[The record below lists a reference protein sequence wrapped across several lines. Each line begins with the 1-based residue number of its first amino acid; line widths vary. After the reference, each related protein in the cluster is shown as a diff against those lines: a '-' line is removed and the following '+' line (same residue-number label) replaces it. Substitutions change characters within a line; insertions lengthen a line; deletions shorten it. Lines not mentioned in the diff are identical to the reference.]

1 VGTAATRAARR
12 AAGLLRQRNFR
23 LLWTGETISS
33 GGDAM
38 AVVGMPL
45 LAVTVLHASTVAVAA
60 ITASAYLP
68 WLIIGLPAGA
78 WVDRLPCRRLMITC
92 DIVSFSVYASL
103 PVSAWAGEL
112 TIAQV
117 LAAALAAG
125 SVSVLFTTAYRVL
138 LPSLVAQEELIE
150 GNAKLQ
156 GSAAAAAIGGRAAS
170 GIAAEALG
178 AATALL
184 FNAASF
190 AVSAACLLA
199 IRPAASPP
207 PRAAG
212 PATTLRA
219 EIAEGTRFIR
229 HDPYLRPLTL
239 YGCAANLAYSG
250 STALVVLL
258 LVRVIGLG
266 PAAAGLLLAVS
277 GAGGIGGALAA
288 RRLAGRA
295 GSARALLLC
304 AAVGGLAGLL
314 IPLAGPG
321 PRAAFFAAGATT
333 VAAAIA
339 VSNIIIGSFRQA
351 YCPPA
356 LLGRVTATM
365 SLLVRAGIPAGAL
378 AAGAIAA
385 ALGVRGALWV
395 LMTCF
400 ALSAALLATPAVRSA
415 RDLPRQP
422 AAALG
427 RPAGNGSAAIPARP
441 GGPDNRA

>member
-1 VGTAATRAARR
+1 
-12 AAGLLRQRNFR
+12 
-23 LLWTGETISS
+23 
-33 GGDAM
+33 M

-45 LAVTVLHASTVAVAA
+45 LAVTVLHASTAAVAA

-68 WLIIGLPAGA
+68 WLIIGLPGGA

-92 DIVSFSVYASL
+92 DIMSFTFYASL
-103 PVSAWAGEL
+103 PASAWAGEL

-117 LAAALAAG
+117 IAVALAAG

-138 LPSLVAQEELIE
+138 LPSLVGPDDLIE

-170 GIAAEALG
+170 GIAAEAAG

-190 AVSAACLLA
+190 VVSAACLLA

-207 PRAAG
+207 PAASAPPVTSPP
-212 PATTLRA
+212 PAARPGTTLRA

-229 HDPYLRPLTL
+229 RDPYLRPLTL
-239 YGCAANLAYSG
+239 YGCAANLTYSG

-277 GAGGIGGALAA
+277 GFGGIGGALAA
-288 RRLAGRA
+288 RRLARRA
-295 GSARALLLC
+295 GSARPLLLC
-304 AAVGGLAGLL
+304 AAAGGLSGLL

-321 PRAAFFAAGATT
+321 PRAAFFATGATT

-339 VSNIIIGSFRQA
+339 VSNIVIGSFRQA

-365 SLLVRAGIPAGAL
+365 SLLVRAGIPVGAL

-385 ALGVRGALWV
+385 AIGVRGALWV

-400 ALSAALLATPAVRSA
+400 ALSAALLATPAIRSA

-422 AAALG
+422 AAALSRAG
-427 RPAGNGSAAIPARP
+427 R
-441 GGPDNRA
+441 

>member
-1 VGTAATRAARR
+1 
-12 AAGLLRQRNFR
+12 
-23 LLWTGETISS
+23 
-33 GGDAM
+33 M

-92 DIVSFSVYASL
+92 DIMSFTLYASL
-103 PVSAWAGEL
+103 PASAWAGEL

-117 LAAALAAG
+117 IAVALAAG

-138 LPSLVAQEELIE
+138 LPSLVAPEDLIE

-170 GIAAEALG
+170 GIAAEAVG
-178 AATALL
+178 AATALM

-199 IRPAASPP
+199 IRPAAPP
-207 PRAAG
+207 PPATSAPPAAR

-229 HDPYLRPLTL
+229 RDPYLRPLTL

-277 GAGGIGGALAA
+277 GFGGIGGALAA
-288 RRLAGRA
+288 RRLARRA

-304 AAVGGLAGLL
+304 AAAGGLSGLL

-333 VAAAIA
+333 VSAAIA
-339 VSNIIIGSFRQA
+339 VSNIVIGSFRQA

-365 SLLVRAGIPAGAL
+365 SLLVRAGIPLGAL

-385 ALGVRGALWV
+385 AVGVRGALWV

-400 ALSAALLATPAVRSA
+400 ALSAALLATPAIRSA
-415 RDLPRQP
+415 RNLPRQP
-422 AAALG
+422 AAALSRAG
-427 RPAGNGSAAIPARP
+427 R
-441 GGPDNRA
+441 

>member
-1 VGTAATRAARR
+1 
-12 AAGLLRQRNFR
+12 
-23 LLWTGETISS
+23 
-33 GGDAM
+33 M

-92 DIVSFSVYASL
+92 DIMSFTLYASL
-103 PVSAWAGEL
+103 PASAWAGEL

-117 LAAALAAG
+117 IAVALAAG

-138 LPSLVAQEELIE
+138 LPSLVAPEDLIE
-150 GNAKLQ
+150 GNAELQ

-170 GIAAEALG
+170 GIAAEAVG
-178 AATALL
+178 AATALM

-199 IRPAASPP
+199 IRRPRRRRLLHHRPLRG
-207 PRAAG
+207 RAAR

-229 HDPYLRPLTL
+229 RDPYLRPLTL

-277 GAGGIGGALAA
+277 GFGGIGGALAA
-288 RRLAGRA
+288 RRLARRA

-304 AAVGGLAGLL
+304 AAAGGLSGLL

-333 VAAAIA
+333 VSAAIA
-339 VSNIIIGSFRQA
+339 VSNIVIGSFRQA

-365 SLLVRAGIPAGAL
+365 SLLVRAGIPLGAL

-385 ALGVRGALWV
+385 AVGVRGALWV

-400 ALSAALLATPAVRSA
+400 ALSAALLATPAIRSA
-415 RDLPRQP
+415 RNLPRQP
-422 AAALG
+422 AAALSRAG
-427 RPAGNGSAAIPARP
+427 R
-441 GGPDNRA
+441 

>member
-1 VGTAATRAARR
+1 
-12 AAGLLRQRNFR
+12 
-23 LLWTGETISS
+23 
-33 GGDAM
+33 M

-92 DIVSFSVYASL
+92 DIMSFTLYASL
-103 PVSAWAGEL
+103 PASAWAGEL

-117 LAAALAAG
+117 IAVALAAG

-138 LPSLVAQEELIE
+138 LPALVAPEDLIE

-170 GIAAEALG
+170 GIAAEAVG
-178 AATALL
+178 AATALM

-199 IRPAASPP
+199 IRPAAPP
-207 PRAAG
+207 PPATSAPPAAR

-229 HDPYLRPLTL
+229 RDPYLRPLTL

-277 GAGGIGGALAA
+277 GFGGIGGALAA
-288 RRLAGRA
+288 RRLAPRA
-295 GSARALLLC
+295 GAARALLLC
-304 AAVGGLAGLL
+304 AAAGGLSGLL

-333 VAAAIA
+333 VSAAIA
-339 VSNIIIGSFRQA
+339 VSNIVIGSFRQA

-365 SLLVRAGIPAGAL
+365 SLLVRAGIPLGAL

-385 ALGVRGALWV
+385 AVGIRGALWV

-400 ALSAALLATPAVRSA
+400 ALSAALLATPAIRSA
-415 RDLPRQP
+415 RNLPRQP
-422 AAALG
+422 AAALSRAG
-427 RPAGNGSAAIPARP
+427 R
-441 GGPDNRA
+441 

>member
-1 VGTAATRAARR
+1 
-12 AAGLLRQRNFR
+12 
-23 LLWTGETISS
+23 
-33 GGDAM
+33 M
-38 AVVGMPL
+38 
-45 LAVTVLHASTVAVAA
+45 
-60 ITASAYLP
+60 
-68 WLIIGLPAGA
+68 II
-78 WVDRLPCRRLMITC
+78 C
-92 DIVSFSVYASL
+92 DITSVIFYASL
-103 PVSAWAGEL
+103 PASAWAGEL

-117 LAAALAAG
+117 IAVALAAG
-125 SVSVLFTTAYRVL
+125 SVSVLFTTAYRVM
-138 LPSLVAQEELIE
+138 LPSLVTPEELIE

-156 GSAAAAAIGGRAAS
+156 GSAAAATIGGRAAS
-170 GIAAEALG
+170 GIAAEAVG

-190 AVSAACLLA
+190 VVSAACLIA
-199 IRPAASPP
+199 IRPATSP
-207 PRAAG
+207 PRAAR

-219 EIAEGTRFIR
+219 EIAEGTRYIR
-229 HDPYLRPLTL
+229 RDPYLRPLTL

-277 GAGGIGGALAA
+277 GFGGIGGALAA
-288 RRLAGRA
+288 RRLARRA
-295 GSARALLLC
+295 GSARALLLS
-304 AAVGGLAGLL
+304 AAAGGLSGLL

-321 PRAAFFAAGATT
+321 PRAAFFAAGATM

-339 VSNIIIGSFRQA
+339 VSNIVIGSFRQA
-351 YCPPA
+351 YCPPV

-385 ALGVRGALWV
+385 AVGVRGALWV

-400 ALSAALLATPAVRSA
+400 ALSAALLATPAIRSA
-415 RDLPRQP
+415 ADLPQRTGSTVSRAARTGP
-422 AAALG
+422 AH
-427 RPAGNGSAAIPARP
+427 RR
-441 GGPDNRA
+441 

>member
-1 VGTAATRAARR
+1 
-12 AAGLLRQRNFR
+12 
-23 LLWTGETISS
+23 
-33 GGDAM
+33 M

-92 DIVSFSVYASL
+92 DIMSFTLYASL
-103 PVSAWAGEL
+103 PASAWAGEL

-117 LAAALAAG
+117 IAVALAAG

-138 LPSLVAQEELIE
+138 LPSLVGPDDLIE

-170 GIAAEALG
+170 GIAAEAAG
-178 AATALL
+178 AATALM

-190 AVSAACLLA
+190 VVSAACLLA
-199 IRPAASPP
+199 IRPAAPP
-207 PRAAG
+207 PTSSAPPVTSAPPAAH

-229 HDPYLRPLTL
+229 RDPYLRPLTL
-239 YGCAANLAYSG
+239 YGCAANLTYSG

-277 GAGGIGGALAA
+277 GFGGIGGALAA
-288 RRLAGRA
+288 RRLARRA

-304 AAVGGLAGLL
+304 AAAGGLSGLL

-339 VSNIIIGSFRQA
+339 VSNIVIGSFRQA

-365 SLLVRAGIPAGAL
+365 SLLVRAGIPVGAL

-385 ALGVRGALWV
+385 AVGVRGALWV

-400 ALSAALLATPAVRSA
+400 ALSAALLATPAIRSA

-422 AAALG
+422 AAALSRAG
-427 RPAGNGSAAIPARP
+427 R
-441 GGPDNRA
+441 

>member
-1 VGTAATRAARR
+1 
-12 AAGLLRQRNFR
+12 
-23 LLWTGETISS
+23 
-33 GGDAM
+33 M

-92 DIVSFSVYASL
+92 DIMSFTLYASL
-103 PVSAWAGEL
+103 PASAWAGEL

-117 LAAALAAG
+117 IAVALAAG

-138 LPSLVAQEELIE
+138 LPSLVAPGDLIE

-170 GIAAEALG
+170 GIAAEAVG
-178 AATALL
+178 AATALM

-190 AVSAACLLA
+190 VASAACLLA
-199 IRPAASPP
+199 IRPAAPP
-207 PRAAG
+207 PPAPR

-229 HDPYLRPLTL
+229 RDPYLRPLTL

-277 GAGGIGGALAA
+277 GFGGIGGALAA
-288 RRLAGRA
+288 RRLARRA

-304 AAVGGLAGLL
+304 AAAGGLSGLL

-339 VSNIIIGSFRQA
+339 VSNIVIGSFRQA

-365 SLLVRAGIPAGAL
+365 SLLVRAGIPFGAL

-385 ALGVRGALWV
+385 AVGVRGALWI

-400 ALSAALLATPAVRSA
+400 ALSAALLATPAIRSA
-415 RDLPRQP
+415 RNLPRQP
-422 AAALG
+422 AAAMSRAG
-427 RPAGNGSAAIPARP
+427 R
-441 GGPDNRA
+441 

>member
-1 VGTAATRAARR
+1 
-12 AAGLLRQRNFR
+12 
-23 LLWTGETISS
+23 
-33 GGDAM
+33 M

-68 WLIIGLPAGA
+68 WLIIGLPGGA

-92 DIVSFSVYASL
+92 DIMSFTFYASL
-103 PVSAWAGEL
+103 PASAWAGEL

-117 LAAALAAG
+117 IAVALAAG

-138 LPSLVAQEELIE
+138 LPSLVAPEDLIE

-156 GSAAAAAIGGRAAS
+156 GSAAAATIGGRAAS

-207 PRAAG
+207 RAAR

-229 HDPYLRPLTL
+229 RDPYLRPLTL

-277 GAGGIGGALAA
+277 GFGGIGGALAA
-288 RRLAGRA
+288 RRLARRA

-304 AAVGGLAGLL
+304 AAAGGLSGLL

-339 VSNIIIGSFRQA
+339 VSNIVIGSFRQA

-365 SLLVRAGIPAGAL
+365 SLLVRAGIPLGAL

-385 ALGVRGALWV
+385 AVGVRGALWI

-400 ALSAALLATPAVRSA
+400 ALSAALLATPAIRSA

-422 AAALG
+422 AAAMSRAG
-427 RPAGNGSAAIPARP
+427 R
-441 GGPDNRA
+441 

>member
-1 VGTAATRAARR
+1 
-12 AAGLLRQRNFR
+12 
-23 LLWTGETISS
+23 
-33 GGDAM
+33 M

-92 DIVSFSVYASL
+92 DIMSFTLYASL
-103 PVSAWAGEL
+103 PASAWAGEL

-117 LAAALAAG
+117 IAVALAAG

-138 LPSLVAQEELIE
+138 LPALVAPEDLIE

-170 GIAAEALG
+170 GIAAEAVG
-178 AATALL
+178 AATALM

-199 IRPAASPP
+199 IRPAAPP
-207 PRAAG
+207 PPATSAPPAAR

-229 HDPYLRPLTL
+229 RDPYLRPLTL

-277 GAGGIGGALAA
+277 GFGGIGGALAA
-288 RRLAGRA
+288 RRLARRA

-304 AAVGGLAGLL
+304 AAAGGLSGLL

-333 VAAAIA
+333 VSAAIA
-339 VSNIIIGSFRQA
+339 VSNIVIGSFRQA

-365 SLLVRAGIPAGAL
+365 SLLVRAGIPLGAL

-385 ALGVRGALWV
+385 AVGVRGALWV

-400 ALSAALLATPAVRSA
+400 ALSAALLATPAIRSA
-415 RDLPRQP
+415 RNLPRQP
-422 AAALG
+422 AAALSRAG
-427 RPAGNGSAAIPARP
+427 R
-441 GGPDNRA
+441 

>member
-1 VGTAATRAARR
+1 
-12 AAGLLRQRNFR
+12 
-23 LLWTGETISS
+23 
-33 GGDAM
+33 M

-92 DIVSFSVYASL
+92 DIMSFTLYASL
-103 PVSAWAGEL
+103 PASAWAGEL

-117 LAAALAAG
+117 IAVALAAG

-138 LPSLVAQEELIE
+138 LPALVAPEDLIE

-170 GIAAEALG
+170 GIAAEAVG
-178 AATALL
+178 AATALM

-199 IRPAASPP
+199 IRPAAPP
-207 PRAAG
+207 PPATSAPPAAR

-229 HDPYLRPLTL
+229 RDPYLRPLTL

-277 GAGGIGGALAA
+277 GFGGIGGALAA
-288 RRLAGRA
+288 RRLARRA

-304 AAVGGLAGLL
+304 AAAGGLSGLL

-333 VAAAIA
+333 VSAAIA
-339 VSNIIIGSFRQA
+339 VSNIVIGSFRQA

-365 SLLVRAGIPAGAL
+365 SLLVRAGIPLGAL

-385 ALGVRGALWV
+385 AVGIRGALWV

-400 ALSAALLATPAVRSA
+400 ALSAALLATPAIRSA
-415 RDLPRQP
+415 RNLPRQP
-422 AAALG
+422 AAALSRAG
-427 RPAGNGSAAIPARP
+427 R
-441 GGPDNRA
+441 

>member
-1 VGTAATRAARR
+1 
-12 AAGLLRQRNFR
+12 
-23 LLWTGETISS
+23 
-33 GGDAM
+33 M

-92 DIVSFSVYASL
+92 DIMSFTFYASL
-103 PVSAWAGEL
+103 PASAWAGEL

-117 LAAALAAG
+117 IAVALAAG

-138 LPSLVAQEELIE
+138 LPSLVTPQELIE

-207 PRAAG
+207 TAASPQHSAR
-212 PATTLRA
+212 PATTLGA

-229 HDPYLRPLTL
+229 QDPYLRPLTL
-239 YGCAANLAYSG
+239 YGCAANLSYSG
-250 STALVVLL
+250 STALVVVL

-266 PAAAGLLLAVS
+266 PAASGLLLAVS
-277 GAGGIGGALAA
+277 GFGGIGGALAA
-288 RRLAGRA
+288 RRLARRA
-295 GSARALLLC
+295 GSPRALLLC
-304 AAVGGLAGLL
+304 AAAGGLAGLL

-385 ALGVRGALWV
+385 AVGVRGAMWA

-400 ALSAALLATPAVRSA
+400 ALSAGLLATPAIRSA

-422 AAALG
+422 AAAL
-427 RPAGNGSAAIPARP
+427 S
-441 GGPDNRA
+441 RAVQ